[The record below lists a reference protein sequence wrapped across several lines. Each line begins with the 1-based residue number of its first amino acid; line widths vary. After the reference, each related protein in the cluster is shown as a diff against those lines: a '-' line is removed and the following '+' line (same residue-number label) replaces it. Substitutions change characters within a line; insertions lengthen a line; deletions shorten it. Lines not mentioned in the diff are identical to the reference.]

1 MKLDKAIFIVRE
13 SIEAQ
18 LTGNVTPEKDT
29 EAKVVT
35 FHWVKNDKTKFKES
49 MSYRFSFE
57 QLEQA
62 YFPAELAQE
71 FIRAWEKSKSFFKP
85 EETVVIAAGPFTE
98 VTTSVEVEEVVEDR
112 LKKVS
117 RKKKVVE
124 DEGEV
129 AAPPSEADEGS

>member
-1 MKLDKAIFIVRE
+1 MKLDKAIKIVEE

-18 LTGNVTPEKDT
+18 LTGNVIPEKDF

-35 FHWVKNDKTKFKES
+35 FRWVKNDKTKFKES

-57 QLEQA
+57 QLEKA
-62 YFPAELAQE
+62 YFPATLAQE
-71 FIRAWEKSKSFFKP
+71 FVRAWEKSKSFVKP
-85 EETVVIAAGPFTE
+85 EETVVVAVEPYTE
-98 VTTSVEVEEVVEDR
+98 ITTSIEFDKVVEEP
-112 LKKVS
+112 KKVS

>member
-1 MKLDKAIFIVRE
+1 MRLDKAITIVQE

-62 YFPAELAQE
+62 YFPATLAQE
-71 FIRAWEKSKSFFKP
+71 FVRAWEKTKSFFKP
-85 EETVVIAAGPFTE
+85 EETVIIAAEPFSE
-98 VTTSVEVEEVVEDR
+98 VTTSVPLEEEP
-112 LKKVS
+112 KKTS

-124 DEGEV
+124 DEGEI
-129 AAPPSEADEGS
+129 AAPPSEAAEGS